1 MTAILHFLITQHC
14 AGCINTG
21 VGRPG
26 AGPQPAAETSPLTQH
41 AVAEVSLETRAQGR
55 ETAARDALS
64 PLHAI
69 KGAGTPLGSGF
80 RCPGTQSRQPVGCRS
95 ADPQLTLP

>member
-26 AGPQPAAETSPLTQH
+26 AGLQPTAETSPLTNTWWQRSAWKH
-41 AVAEVSLETRAQGR
+41 KSRAEKQLPGMRFYPFTLPKMLGTHLGGGFGGSRAQV
-55 ETAARDALS
+55 
-64 PLHAI
+64 
-69 KGAGTPLGSGF
+69 
-80 RCPGTQSRQPVGCRS
+80 RQPVGYRS
-95 ADPQLTLP
+95 ADPQPIPP